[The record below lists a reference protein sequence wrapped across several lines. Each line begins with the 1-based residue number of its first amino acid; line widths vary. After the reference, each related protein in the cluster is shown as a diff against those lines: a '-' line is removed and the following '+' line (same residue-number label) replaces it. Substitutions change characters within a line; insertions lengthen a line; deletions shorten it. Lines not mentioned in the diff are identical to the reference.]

1 MRLSSHCALGLLFL
15 FLILE
20 SCLGKINIYP
30 VSGASD
36 VEDDFEFGTTISDPN
51 LKAESVVK
59 GLDYPTSIAFLGHD
73 DIVVAENKG
82 GKVQRVVNGSIMPQ
96 PLLDVNV
103 ANYSERCMCGIA
115 VSKNVSDLG
124 QPYVFL
130 YYTQAATKADEDMGR
145 DTKPIG
151 NRLFRYEL
159 NENRTSLIN
168 PKLLLDLPSTP
179 GPWHNGGA
187 ITIGP
192 DNYIYIPIGDVNAS
206 YGVGPETLAQNHDN
220 GTKPDGRAGILRIS
234 QEGEVIEPIIAEEY
248 PLSLYY
254 AYGIRNSFG
263 IDFDPITGN
272 LWDTENGP
280 ICGDEINLVK
290 PGFNSGWDRVQGMLN
305 STDDF
310 HCVDFGEDTL
320 VDFGGIG
327 KYSNPEF
334 VWNNSVGPTSLKFL
348 ASDELGMNYEND
360 LFVAD
365 IKSGNIYHFDLN
377 ENRSGFLLN
386 GSLADKIAD
395 NNKQLIDILFAE
407 NRAGITDLEV
417 GPDGNLYA
425 AVYDK
430 AGEILRIASAL
441 ERYDLPTGL
450 EGRYVRITVN
460 GNSENDWASASEIAV
475 TGSSPPHG
483 SCSDISP
490 RSIGAIG
497 NDGNIASN
505 VNDNDPHTR
514 WSNYGIGSWIQLDL
528 GSNYKICSLNIS
540 WFRGEF
546 REINFTVSLSNDG
559 DKFNDVFTGTSK
571 GQTNRAGF

>member
-1 MRLSSHCALGLLFL
+1 MRLSSPQILPLIFLL
-15 FLILE
+15 LILE
-20 SCLGKINIYP
+20 SYLGIFNIHL
-30 VSGASD
+30 VSGISD
-36 VEDDFEFGTTISDPN
+36 VADDFKFATNITDPN

-59 GLDYPTSIAFLGHD
+59 GLEYPTSIAFLGPD
-73 DIVVAENKG
+73 DLLVTENKG

-115 VSKNVSDLG
+115 VSKNVTDLG

-130 YYTQAATKADEDMGR
+130 YFTQAATKADEDLGQ

-159 NENRTSLIN
+159 NENGTSLIN
-168 PKLLLDLPSTP
+168 PKLLLDLPSIP
-179 GPWHNGGA
+179 GAWHNGGA
-187 ITIGP
+187 IMIGP

-206 YGVGPETLAQNHDN
+206 YGVGPETMAQNHKN

-234 QEGEVIEPIIAEEY
+234 QAGEVIKPIIGDEY

-263 IDFDPITGN
+263 IDFDPITGK

-280 ICGDEINLVK
+280 ICGDEINLIE

-305 STDDF
+305 STNDF
-310 HCVDFGEDTL
+310 HCVDFGENTL
-320 VDFGGIG
+320 VDFGGVG
-327 KYSNPEF
+327 KYSDPEF
-334 VWNNSVGPTSLKFL
+334 VWNITVGPTSLKFL
-348 ASDELGMNYEND
+348 ASDKLGIDYEND

-365 IKSGNIYHFDLN
+365 IRLGNIYHFDLN

-386 GSLADKIAD
+386 GSLVDKIAD
-395 NNKQLIDILFAE
+395 SNEQLGDILFAE

-417 GPDGNLYA
+417 GPDGYLYA
-425 AVYDK
+425 ALYDK
-430 AGEILRIASAL
+430 AGEILRIASAS
-441 ERYDLPTGL
+441 EKYELPTGI

-475 TGSSPPHG
+475 TGSSLPHG
-483 SCSDISP
+483 SCSDVNP
-490 RSIGAIG
+490 RFVGAIG

-505 VNDNDPHTR
+505 VNDGDKYTR

-528 GSNYKICSLNIS
+528 GANYRICSLDIS

-546 REINFTVSLSNDG
+546 RQINFTVSLSNDG
-559 DKFNDVFTGTSK
+559 INFDKVFTGISK
-571 GQTNRAGF
+571 GPTN

>member
-1 MRLSSHCALGLLFL
+1 MRMSFPQVLALLFL
-15 FLILE
+15 LLILE
-20 SCLGKINIYP
+20 SCLGKFNIHL
-30 VSGASD
+30 VSGVAD
-36 VEDDFEFGTTISDPN
+36 VANDIGFATSVTDPN

-59 GLDYPTSIAFLGHD
+59 GLEYPTSMAFLGPD
-73 DIVVAENKG
+73 DMLVTENKG

-115 VSKNVSDLG
+115 VSKNVTDLG

-130 YYTQAATKADEDMGR
+130 YFTQAATKADEDLGR

-159 NENRTSLIN
+159 NENSTSLIN
-168 PKLLLDLPSTP
+168 PKLLLDLPSVP
-179 GPWHNGGA
+179 GAWHNGGA
-187 ITIGP
+187 ITIGS

-206 YGVGPETLAQNHDN
+206 YGVGPETMAQNHKD

-234 QEGEVIEPIIAEEY
+234 QAGEVIEPIIGDEY
-248 PLSLYY
+248 PISLYY

-263 IDFDPITGN
+263 IDFDPITGK

-280 ICGDEINLVK
+280 ICGDEINLIE
-290 PGFNSGWDRVQGMLN
+290 PGFNSGWDRIQGMLN

-320 VDFGGIG
+320 VDFGGVG
-327 KYSNPEF
+327 KYSDPEF
-334 VWNNSVGPTSLKFL
+334 VWNITVGPTSLKFL
-348 ASDELGMNYEND
+348 ASDKLGMDYEND

-395 NNKQLIDILFAE
+395 NNKQLGDILFAE

-417 GPDGNLYA
+417 GPDGYLYA
-425 AVYDK
+425 ALYDK
-430 AGEILRIASAL
+430 AGEILRIASAS
-441 ERYDLPTGL
+441 ERYDLPTGI

-475 TGSSPPHG
+475 TGSSLPHG
-483 SCSDISP
+483 SCSDVNP
-490 RSIGAIG
+490 RFVGAIG

-505 VNDNDPHTR
+505 VTDRDPYTR

-528 GSNYKICSLNIS
+528 GANYKICSLDIS

-546 REINFTVSLSNDG
+546 RRINFTVSLSNDG
-559 DKFNDVFTGTSK
+559 INFDDVFTGTSK
-571 GQTNRAGF
+571 GPTN

>member
-1 MRLSSHCALGLLFL
+1 MRLSSPQVLVSIFLL
-15 FLILE
+15 LILE
-20 SCLGKINIYP
+20 SCLGIFNIHL
-30 VSGASD
+30 VSGVSD
-36 VEDDFEFGTTISDPN
+36 VAEDFEFATSITDPN

-59 GLDYPTSIAFLGHD
+59 GLEYPTSMAFLGPD
-73 DIVVAENKG
+73 DLLVTENKG

-115 VSKNVSDLG
+115 VSKNLTDLG

-130 YYTQAATKADEDMGR
+130 YFTQAATKADEDLGR
-145 DTKPIG
+145 DTKPVG

-159 NENRTSLIN
+159 NENGTSLIN
-168 PKLLLDLPSTP
+168 PRPLLDLPSMP
-179 GPWHNGGA
+179 GAWHNGGA

-192 DNYIYIPIGDVNAS
+192 DNYVYIPIGDVNAS
-206 YGVGPETLAQNHDN
+206 YGVGPETMAQNHKD

-234 QEGEVIEPIIAEEY
+234 QAGEVIEPIIGDEY
-248 PLSLYY
+248 PLNLYY

-263 IDFDPITGN
+263 IDFDPITGK

-280 ICGDEINLVK
+280 ICGDEINLIE

-305 STDDF
+305 TTDDF
-310 HCVDFGEDTL
+310 HCVDFGENTL
-320 VDFGGIG
+320 VDFGGVG
-327 KYSNPEF
+327 KYSDPEF
-334 VWNNSVGPTSLKFL
+334 VWNITVGPTSLKFL
-348 ASDELGMNYEND
+348 ASDKLGMDYEND

-386 GSLADKIAD
+386 GSLVDKIAD
-395 NNKQLIDILFAE
+395 NNEQLGDILFAE
-407 NRAGITDLEV
+407 NRVGITDLEV
-417 GPDGNLYA
+417 GPDGYLYA
-425 AVYDK
+425 ALYDK
-430 AGEILRIASAL
+430 AGEILRITPAS
-441 ERYDLPTGL
+441 EKYELPTGI

-475 TGSSPPHG
+475 TGSSLPHG
-483 SCSDISP
+483 SCSDVNP
-490 RSIGAIG
+490 RFVGAIG
-497 NDGNIASN
+497 NDGNASN
-505 VNDNDPHTR
+505 VNDGDPYTR

-528 GSNYKICSLNIS
+528 GANYKICSLDIS

-546 REINFTVSLSNDG
+546 RQINFTVSLSNDG
-559 DKFNDVFTGTSK
+559 INFDKVFTGTSK
-571 GQTNRAGF
+571 GPTN